1 MLYGDYWDK
10 HSCYMAT
17 IGINIHVIWR
27 LLGYTFMLYGDYW
40 DKHSCYMATIGI
52 NIHVIWRLLG

>member
-1 MLYGDYWDK
+1 MLRGDYWDK

-17 IGINIHVIWR
+17 TGIKSHVIWR
-27 LLGYTFMLYGDYW
+27 LLGSTFMLYGDYW

-52 NIHVIWRLLG
+52 NIHITWRLLG

>member
-1 MLYGDYWDK
+1 MLYGDYWDKLSCYKATIGINIHVIWRLLDK

-27 LLGYTFMLYGDYW
+27 LLG
-40 DKHSCYMATIGI
+40 
-52 NIHVIWRLLG
+52 